1 MGSRWEGFEVLWLHL
16 IKTYCKSLS
25 PTNAINALFC
35 WFAYQ
40 DFQCLSWSIFI
51 EDICTVANITETPQW
66 KKSLAR
72 EGSGDA
78 VHKLLCRTILPF
90 YLYLYNYQPES
101 FNDVWVADMVHP
113 LERASFLEY
122 VENNVVGN
130 YL

>member
-1 MGSRWEGFEVLWLHL
+1 MGPRWEGFRVLWLHL

-51 EDICTVANITETPQW
+51 EDLCTIANITETPQW

-72 EGSGDA
+72 DGSNDA

-90 YLYLYNYQPES
+90 YLYLYKYQPGS
-101 FNDVWVADMVHP
+101 FTDVWVADMVHP
-113 LERASFLEY
+113 VERLSFLDY
-122 VENNVVGN
+122 VENNVE
-130 YL
+130 